1 MEFPHLFEFGWCAE
15 TCFPARDERRRI
27 RFPNLSAVKYRVS
40 RFCLRLQLTDRLL
53 RSPILPLQRSP
64 VRAATSG
71 PERPPRASLP
81 HIHSP
86 FRPPARSSRA
96 LMAAA
101 ASEFHYDVLHQ
112 KFKNGIPCPDDFSFP
127 SHVLSHWA
135 RVQPAQPALHWVSH
149 DFATERVV
157 SYAELDDLTHR
168 AAKAFHD
175 AGLKKGDRSVTP
187 SCPRRTPGGSAAAR
201 S

>member
-1 MEFPHLFEFGWCAE
+1 
-15 TCFPARDERRRI
+15 
-27 RFPNLSAVKYRVS
+27 
-40 RFCLRLQLTDRLL
+40 
-53 RSPILPLQRSP
+53 
-64 VRAATSG
+64 
-71 PERPPRASLP
+71 
-81 HIHSP
+81 
-86 FRPPARSSRA
+86 
-96 LMAAA
+96 MAAA

-187 SCPRRTPGGSAAAR
+187 SCPRRTPGGSSR
-201 S
+201 SSFLIFFLSPSPPPTPTHHRFLSQSEC